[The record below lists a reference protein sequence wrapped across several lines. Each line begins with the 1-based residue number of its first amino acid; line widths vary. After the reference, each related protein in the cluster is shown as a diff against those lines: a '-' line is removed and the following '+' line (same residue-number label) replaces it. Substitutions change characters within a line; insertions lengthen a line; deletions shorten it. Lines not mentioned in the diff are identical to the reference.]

1 MNRTADHWIRTLRLE
16 PHPEGGLF
24 RETWRSPERAVQSA
38 LPERFGGDRALG
50 TSIYYLLRAGE
61 HSRLHRLRGDE
72 VWHFHDG
79 GPLLV
84 HVLSPDGG
92 YRQLRIGID
101 AQAGETLQAVI
112 PHGSWFGAE
121 LGPGAPFALV
131 GCTVAPG
138 FEYEDFEL
146 GDRETLL
153 ARHPEH
159 RELVLRFT

>member
-1 MNRTADHWIRTLRLE
+1 MRPGAVRSAPRSRRFRSDSAATVRSAPRSTTCCARASIHACTACGATKC
-16 PHPEGGLF
+16 G
-24 RETWRSPERAVQSA
+24 A
-38 LPERFGGDRALG
+38 
-50 TSIYYLLRAGE
+50 
-61 HSRLHRLRGDE
+61 
-72 VWHFHDG
+72 FHDG

-84 HVLSPDGG
+84 HVLSPEGG